1 MAAKTKSTGRRK
13 LDPQTKAR
21 IIKISGLL
29 LVVFAV
35 ISLIGCI
42 SYLFHWRSD
51 QSLLSDP
58 SMMDTAVHPA
68 NAGGKLGCKWGHFLV
83 GECLGLGI
91 FVLLGCLLVLSW
103 RMLSRSVGDKMLR
116 KSLLAVSGTLL
127 LSSVLSWVGGLAG
140 ADTAFGGGLGGGMG
154 HAVSLWLSNLFG
166 KVGAILIILF
176 FIVLWLVFAS
186 RRFSEW
192 LTCAFEHRP
201 VLPVPDEGEP
211 VVEDPVGEVPGE
223 GIVTDLP
230 AEPEEECTGTV
241 QPIVEYP
248 EYAEY
253 PECPETDVPVADDF
267 PEVAAEVPVEERG
280 VVEQDPSLT
289 IIDDDTLSAP
299 VTKELERYDN
309 RAELEKYKF
318 PPLSILSDYKDRIFK
333 VSEEEVEEN
342 NATIRRT
349 LLSYHIQVNSVE
361 AVVGPT
367 VTLYKVKLAE
377 GMRSNSVKTLEKDI
391 GIALGTKSVRVDL
404 LDDAVGIEVPNKTAS
419 MVPLK
424 SMFDD
429 ESFRNTRAEL
439 PIAIGYT
446 ITQKVKIFDLAKA
459 PHILVAGATRQ
470 GKSVGLN
477 VLVASLLYSKH
488 PSELKFVFI
497 DPKMV
502 EFTAYKH
509 LLKHYLAVVPAAA
522 SEEEEMDTA
531 IVKDHKKA
539 FEVLQCLVQ
548 EMEERYELLS
558 RAAVTNLKDYNE
570 KFKERRLL
578 PTDGHRFMPY
588 IVVVIDEYADLIMS
602 AGAGADARNLARGV
616 STAIVRLAQ
625 KGRAAGI
632 HVIIATQR
640 PTVDVITGTI
650 KANFP
655 TRIAFRVIARID
667 SQTIL
672 DQPGAEKLIGNGDM
686 LYYEGIDMERIQCAY
701 VDMKEITAVTE
712 FIGSQTGY
720 KQHYSTPYYLPE
732 VPSES
737 GSDGGEGGGG
747 PVDINKLDS
756 NFEDAARLVVL
767 SQRGSTSDIQRRL
780 GMGYARAGKVM
791 DQLEAAGIV
800 GPQEGSK
807 PRQVLIA
814 DLSELEPILNAFL
827 NK

>member
-1 MAAKTKSTGRRK
+1 MAGKNKSAKARRM
-13 LDPQTKAR
+13 DPQTKAR

-29 LVVFAV
+29 TAIFAV
-35 ISLIGCI
+35 ISLIACI
-42 SYLFHWRSD
+42 SYLFTWRSD
-51 QSLLSDP
+51 QSILSDP
-58 SMMDTAVHPA
+58 SMMDTSVVAS
-68 NAGGKLGCKWGHFLV
+68 NAGGKLGSKWGHFLV
-83 GECLGLGI
+83 CNCLGLGV
-91 FVLLGCLLVLSW
+91 FVLLACLAVLSW
-103 RMLSRSVGDKMLR
+103 KMITRQVGEKIYR
-116 KSLLAVSGTLL
+116 KVILVVTGTYI
-127 LSSVLSWVGGLAG
+127 LSSILAWAGGLTST
-140 ADTAFGGGLGGGMG
+140 DTAFGGGLGGRMG
-154 HAVSLWLSNLFG
+154 YATSLWLCNLFG

-176 FIVLWLVFAS
+176 FVVLWLVFAS

-192 LTCAFEHRP
+192 MSSAFERKPELPRP
-201 VLPVPDEGEP
+201 DDGEP
-211 VVEDPVGEVPGE
+211 VVAVEGE
-223 GIVTDLP
+223 GNDEGDELPDDEPVTVPEPVFEPEPEDEP
-230 AEPEEECTGTV
+230 EPEPEPVYVAEPEEIDT
-241 QPIVEYP
+241 P
-248 EYAEY
+248 EI
-253 PECPETDVPVADDF
+253 PE
-267 PEVAAEVPVEERG
+267 EERG

-289 IIDDDTLSAP
+289 IIEDGTLSSP

-309 RAELEKYKF
+309 RAELERYKF

-333 VSEEEVEEN
+333 VSQEEVEEN

-377 GMRSNSVKTLEKDI
+377 GMRSQSVKTLEKDI

-429 ESFRNTRAEL
+429 DSFRNTRAEL

-509 LLKHYLAVVPAAA
+509 LLKHYLALAPAAA

-539 FEVLQCLVQ
+539 HEILQCLVQ
-548 EMEERYELLS
+548 EMEQRYELLS
-558 RAAVTNLKDYNE
+558 KASVTNLKDYNE
-570 KFKERRLL
+570 KFKERKLL
-578 PTDGHRFMPY
+578 PTEGHRFMPY

-701 VDMKEITAVTE
+701 VDMKEITAITE

-720 KQHYSTPYYLPE
+720 KQHYNTPYYLPE
-732 VPSES
+732 VPCEG
-737 GSDGGEGGGG
+737 GSDGGEGGGT
-747 PVDINKLDS
+747 VDINKLDA

-767 SQRGSTSDIQRRL
+767 TQKGSTSDIQRRL

-807 PRQVLIA
+807 PRPVLVA

>member
-1 MAAKTKSTGRRK
+1 MAVKTKSPKRRK

-29 LVVFAV
+29 LAVFAV

-51 QSLLSDP
+51 QSLLADP
-58 SMMDTAVHPA
+58 SMMDTAVHPT
-68 NAGGKLGCKWGHFLV
+68 NAGGKVGSKWGHFLV
-83 GECLGLGI
+83 GNCLGLGI
-91 FVLLGCLLVLSW
+91 FVLLGFLLLLSW
-103 RMLSRSVGDKMLR
+103 RMLSRTVGEKVYR
-116 KSLLAVSGTLL
+116 KILIVLSGTFL
-127 LSSVLSWVGGLAG
+127 LSSILAWLGGLSS

-154 HAVSLWLSNLFG
+154 HAVSLWLCNLFG

-176 FIVLWLVFAS
+176 FVVLWLVFAS

-192 LTCAFEHRP
+192 LSCAFEHKHEI
-201 VLPVPDEGEP
+201 PVPSDGE
-211 VVEDPVGEVPGE
+211 
-223 GIVTDLP
+223 
-230 AEPEEECTGTV
+230 
-241 QPIVEYP
+241 Q
-248 EYAEY
+248 
-253 PECPETDVPVADDF
+253 VADDITEDEE
-267 PEVAAEVPVEERG
+267 PAPGPVEDEDAYDDVAAEVVEEYPETVPDTVPASAVVDIPAEDTPAEEIPVEERG

-289 IIDDDTLSAP
+289 IIEDDSLAAP

-309 RAELEKYKF
+309 RAELEKFKF
-318 PPLSILSDYKDRIFK
+318 PPLSILADYKDKIFK

-342 NATIRRT
+342 NSTIRRT
-349 LLSYHIQVNSVE
+349 LQSYHIQVNSVE

-429 ESFRNTRAEL
+429 DSFRNTKAEL

-509 LLKHYLAVVPAAA
+509 LLKHYLALAPAAA

-539 FEVLQCLVQ
+539 HEILQCLVQ

-558 RAAVTNLKDYNE
+558 RASVTNLKDYNE
-570 KFKERRLL
+570 KFRERKLL

-602 AGAGADARNLARGV
+602 AGAGADARNMARGV

-686 LYYEGIDMERIQCAY
+686 LYYEGIDMERVQCAY
-701 VDMKEITAVTE
+701 VDMKEITAITE

-720 KQHYSTPYYLPE
+720 KQHYNTPYYLPE

-747 PVDINKLDS
+747 PVDINKLDA

-807 PRQVLIA
+807 PRQVMVA